1 MNTTM
6 EKTYEGWCVKVKCRA
21 AQNKQGNESTF
32 DACAEARLFDPQY
45 FENGWIA
52 VDAIV
57 IPDQGLE
64 SFSDCSTANRILWE
78 RATSAIDALK
88 KFG

>member
-6 EKTYEGWCVKVKCRA
+6 EKNYEGWCVRVKCKA
-21 AQNKQGNESTF
+21 AGNGGDPSF

-45 FENGWIA
+45 FENGWIE
-52 VDAIV
+52 VDAIT
-57 IPDQGLE
+57 IPDRGVE
-64 SFSDCSTANRILWE
+64 RFSDCSTANKILWE
-78 RATSAIDALK
+78 RATSAIDSLK

>member
-1 MNTTM
+1 M
-6 EKTYEGWCVKVKCRA
+6 EKNYEGWCVRVKCRA
-21 AQNKQGNESTF
+21 AEDKHGSQSTF

-45 FENGWIA
+45 FENGWIE

-57 IPDQGLE
+57 IPDQGME
-64 SFSDCSTANRILWE
+64 RFSDCATANDTLWE

-88 KFG
+88 KVG